1 MRVVH
6 RLFALPA
13 GIPWG
18 TALARAGYVAAAVN
32 HPGNNPIDGYTV
44 AGFTLWWERA
54 RDLSAVIDG
63 MLADPTLMTRID
75 AERIGAAGFSLGG
88 YTMIAI
94 AQGHHFAGAFRGIL
108 RLTGCRRG
116 MPGAARVR

>member
-1 MRVVH
+1 M
-6 RLFALPA
+6 
-13 GIPWG
+13 
-18 TALARAGYVAAAVN
+18 ARADYVAAAVN
-32 HPGNNPIDGYTV
+32 HPGNNPIDSYTV

-63 MLADPTLMTRID
+63 MLADPTLMTWID
-75 AERIGAAGFSLGG
+75 AELIGAAGFSLGG

-94 AQGHHFAGAFRGIL
+94 AQGRHFAGAFRGIL
-108 RLTGCRRG
+108 HLTGCRRG